1 MKRDPIL
8 KQSLIV
14 FVGVLILY
22 TCAFKGI
29 EYFRTVK
36 GPWEVTFRSDSNG
49 LPSLVISQASIG
61 LTNMTVTF
69 DGEAIDRINL
79 SETMRFDSP
88 KTNIPFGGVLFF
100 DTTVLPGTL
109 TFNLFGHEIEF
120 LPRVMIANHDEVP
133 WESDGTVHF
142 NASNKLP
149 SPPAP

>member
-49 LPSLVISQASIG
+49 LPSLVISQATIG

-109 TFNLFGHEIEF
+109 TFHLFGHEIEF
-120 LPRVMIANHDEVP
+120 LPRVMIANLNEVA
-133 WESDGTVHF
+133 WKSGETVRF
-142 NASNKLP
+142 NASNKPP
-149 SPPAP
+149 SSPAP